1 MTSNIASEGRVIL
14 AIEAAVRGGSIVLLN
29 DDHEIAA
36 WHGTEDVSR
45 AEDLL
50 PNISD
55 ILDRTHIEKH
65 EVDLIAVSNGPGSYT
80 GIRIGL
86 ATALGL
92 ARALNI
98 DCVGR
103 ALLPAIAE
111 LHRRENSC
119 VVVIPIGRS
128 ELCWEAFDASDVP
141 NSLGP
146 PQSGS
151 TDDFLD
157 FSRQF
162 AECDILMQHDAHE
175 AIARTP
181 PFEDFSSR
189 AYNCGSDLALAVG
202 LGLRNK
208 VSDLTPNYIRNSQF
222 KSGPV

>member
-1 MTSNIASEGRVIL
+1 MVL
-14 AIEAAVRGGSIVLLN
+14 AIEAAVRGGSIALLN
-29 DDHEIAA
+29 DDREIAT

-50 PNISD
+50 ANISD
-55 ILDRTHIEKH
+55 ILDRTHIEKD
-65 EVDLIAVSNGPGSYT
+65 ELDLIAVSNGPGSYT

-98 DCVGR
+98 DCVGG

-111 LHRRENSC
+111 LHGKGSGS

-128 ELCWEAFDASDVP
+128 ELCWEAFDASDIP

-151 TDDFLD
+151 TVDFLD
-157 FSRQF
+157 FSRNF
-162 AECDILMQHDAHE
+162 AEYDLFMQHDAYE
-175 AIARTP
+175 VIARTST
-181 PFEDFSSR
+181 FDDFSSR
-189 AYNCGSDLALAVG
+189 AYNCGRDLALAVG

-208 VSDLTPNYIRNSQF
+208 ASDLTPNYIRNSQF